1 MVKKMKNHGDTG
13 IIEYDEL
20 MEILDI
26 SEPEEFEYFE
36 NMADLIEC
44 EHAISDEAL
53 IELFRHVDKSTLKEL
68 LENYFTD
75 ILENVPDRA
84 SDIYMLVNTIG
95 MSLVGLAGEKE
106 EDIGSLSTLAE
117 EFNRFKKWYISDTE
131 VECRETGAGLD
142 EIIILTVAEALA
154 LCREE
159 AITKMKYEYDF
170 EKALDF
176 PLSDY
181 VMSFGDLAAAEY
193 AGAADADDDYDD
205 YDHDHDCDCG
215 HDHEHDHSR
224 GGHAHIHRQEGLA
237 YGFATEDILNDG
249 FVYDD
254 EF

>member
-1 MVKKMKNHGDTG
+1 MKKHRETG

-20 MEILDI
+20 LEILDI

-44 EHAISDEAL
+44 EHDISDEAL

-75 ILENVPDRA
+75 ILDNVPDRA

-95 MSLVGLAGEKE
+95 MNLMGLAGEKE
-106 EDIGSLSTLAE
+106 EDIGNLSTLAE
-117 EFNRFKKWYISDTE
+117 EFNRFKKWYIGDTE
-131 VECRETGAGLD
+131 VECREAGAGLN

-170 EKALDF
+170 ERALDF

-193 AGAADADDDYDD
+193 AGDDGDYD
-205 YDHDHDCDCG
+205 DHDHDCGCG
-215 HDHEHDHSR
+215 HDHGHEHSCE
-224 GGHAHIHRQEGLA
+224 GHAHIHRQEGLA
-237 YGFATEDILNDG
+237 YGFATDDILNDG

-254 EF
+254 EFVSLNEED